1 MAKGTKTQAEGGK
14 ERTPEQQALID
25 KMDAAAKEAEKGLKD
40 VDKDAVKAVATWM
53 KANFVAAGYKRLCR
67 ILVATVKD

>member
-1 MAKGTKTQAEGGK
+1 MAAKKTTQPKGDGK

-25 KMDAAAKEAEKGLKD
+25 KMDAAAKEAEKALKD
-40 VDKDAVKAVATWM
+40 VDAAAVQAVGAWM

-67 ILVATVKD
+67 LLVNAVK